1 MRIFILFGLLSN
13 LTSCQKDGQSSQT
26 PEESAVPEETAET
39 AEETKNIAT
48 VVYEAVFLDSEEIAA
63 LFEEVRGPAPYEKF
77 SADSHVTITFF
88 PEQDARELYGKE
100 VTVKITGYKAGDVTS
115 DEGDTVQ
122 AEGFRVELVSDDPE
136 VQA

>member
-1 MRIFILFGLLSN
+1 M
-13 LTSCQKDGQSSQT
+13 
-26 PEESAVPEETAET
+26 
-39 AEETKNIAT
+39 
-48 VVYEAVFLDSEEIAA
+48 
-63 LFEEVRGPAPYEKF
+63 
-77 SADSHVTITFF
+77 TITFF
-88 PEQDARELYGKE
+88 PEKDARELYGKE

>member
-1 MRIFILFGLLSN
+1 M
-13 LTSCQKDGQSSQT
+13 TT
-26 PEESAVPEETAET
+26 
-39 AEETKNIAT
+39 
-48 VVYEAVFLDSEEIAA
+48 
-63 LFEEVRGPAPYEKF
+63 
-77 SADSHVTITFF
+77 TFF
-88 PEQDARELYGKE
+88 PEKDARELYGKE